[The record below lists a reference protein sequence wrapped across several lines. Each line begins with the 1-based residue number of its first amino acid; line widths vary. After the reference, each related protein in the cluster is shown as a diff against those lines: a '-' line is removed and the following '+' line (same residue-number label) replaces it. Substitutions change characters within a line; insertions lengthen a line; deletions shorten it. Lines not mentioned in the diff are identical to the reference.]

1 MNRLFVVGF
10 GPGDAAHM
18 TAACR
23 AAIEQAD
30 VIVGYS
36 KYVDLLRPF
45 YPGKRTH
52 DTPMMREEE
61 RCRAALALA
70 AAGETVAVVCSGDAG
85 VYGMASPILELAIQY
100 QQVEIVVVP
109 GVTAAL
115 SGAAV
120 LGAPLS
126 HDIAVISLSDLL
138 TPWEQIEKRL
148 DCAAAADF
156 CIALYNPSSKKR
168 SDYLARACDI
178 LLRHKPKDTL
188 CGLVANIGRSGESKA
203 IMTLEALHS
212 AQVDMFTTV
221 FIGNA
226 ETKEI
231 MGRMVTPRGY
241 RIG

>member
-1 MNRLFVVGF
+1 MSKLFVVGF

-23 AAIEQAD
+23 NAIEQSD
-30 VIVGYS
+30 IVVGYS
-36 KYVDLLRPF
+36 KYVELLRPL
-45 YPGKRTH
+45 YPDKRTH

-61 RCRAALALA
+61 RCRAALDMA

-85 VYGMASPILELAIQY
+85 VYGMASLLLELAPHY
-100 QQVEIVVVP
+100 PRVEIVVVP

-120 LGAPLS
+120 LGAPLA
-126 HDIAVISLSDLL
+126 HDFAVISLSDLL
-138 TPWEQIEKRL
+138 TPWEQIERRL

-168 SDYLARACDI
+168 DGYLARACDI
-178 LLRHKPKDTL
+178 LLRHKGRDTL
-188 CGLVANIGRSGESKA
+188 CGLVTNIGRDGERKA
-203 IMTLEALHS
+203 IMTLEALRG
-212 AQVDMFTTV
+212 AQADMFTTV

-231 MGRMVTPRGY
+231 MGKMVTPRGY
-241 RIG
+241 HIG

>member
-1 MNRLFVVGF
+1 MNKLFVVGF

-23 AAIEQAD
+23 NAIDQSD
-30 VIVGYS
+30 IIVGYS
-36 KYVDLLRPF
+36 KYVELLRPL
-45 YPGKRTH
+45 YPDKRTH

-61 RCRAALALA
+61 RCRTALSMAAS
-70 AAGETVAVVCSGDAG
+70 GETVAVVCSGDAG
-85 VYGMASPILELAIQY
+85 VYGMASLVLELSALY
-100 QQVEIVVVP
+100 TQVEVIVVP

-126 HDIAVISLSDLL
+126 HDFAIISLSDLL

-148 DCAAAADF
+148 DYAAAADF

-168 SDYLARACDI
+168 SDYLAHACDI
-178 LLRHKPKDTL
+178 LLRHKSSNTL
-188 CGLVANIGRSGESKA
+188 CGLVTNIGRDGEHHEL
-203 IMTLEALHS
+203 MTLEALRS
-212 AQVDMFTTV
+212 AEVDMFTTV
-221 FIGNA
+221 FIGNT

>member
-1 MNRLFVVGF
+1 MSKLFVVGF
-10 GPGDAAHM
+10 GPGGAEHM

-23 AAIEQAD
+23 SAIDQSD
-30 VIVGYS
+30 IIVGYS
-36 KYVDLLRPF
+36 KYIELLLPL
-45 YPGKRTH
+45 YPNKRTY

-61 RCRAALALA
+61 RCRTALDMAAS
-70 AAGETVAVVCSGDAG
+70 GETVAVVCSGDAG
-85 VYGMASPILELAIQY
+85 VYGMASLVLELSALY
-100 QQVEIVVVP
+100 TQVEVIVVP

-126 HDIAVISLSDLL
+126 HDFAIISLSDLL

-148 DCAAAADF
+148 DSAAAADF

-168 SDYLARACDI
+168 SDYLSHACDI
-178 LLRHKPKDTL
+178 LLRHKPQNTL
-188 CGLVANIGRSGESKA
+188 CGLVTNIGRDGERHEL
-203 IMTLEALHS
+203 MTLEALRS
-212 AQVDMFTTV
+212 AEVDMFTTV
-221 FIGNA
+221 FIGNT